1 MGKFKQLDEKIKT
14 EKTKVIFRK
23 FPDGEVI
30 ALFPELPGTNDVSEC
45 LNYTHNGQHGSGK
58 ATLDG
63 TKPIKFEDI
72 EGQNSINFLCRE
84 LRSIGYDLTVVS
96 RFSYQMDQK
105 RIAAIRAYN
114 TVPSDN
120 VNDYLP

>member
-1 MGKFKQLDEKIKT
+1 MGKLKQLNATIKT

-30 ALFPELPGTNDVSEC
+30 ALFPELPGTNSVSDC
-45 LNYTHNGQHGSGK
+45 LNYMHVGQHGSGK

-63 TKPIKFEDI
+63 TK
-72 EGQNSINFLCRE
+72 SIAIDDCPCQVKVNQLRRE
-84 LRSIGYDLTVVS
+84 LRAIGYTLTVVS

-105 RIAAIRAYN
+105 RIAALRA
-114 TVPSDN
+114 SRA
-120 VNDYLP
+120 